1 MKKTAIAHAN
11 IALIKYWGKRNEYLI
26 LPQNSSISMTL
37 DKLHTTTTV
46 EFSEMYN
53 SDEVIINDKIIKEEE
68 FERVVNHLDLFRE
81 YSHSHAFAKVVSKSN
96 FPKKAG
102 LASSASGFAAL
113 TIAASASLKLTL
125 GPKELSIFARR
136 GSGSAARSIGGGF
149 VKWNRGENPDGSD
162 SYAETIADPEYWPE
176 LTMIVTIVS
185 TEEKKVSSRAGM
197 KQTISTS
204 PFYKAWLDTIQYDLE
219 IVEEA
224 IIEKNFSLLGEI
236 MENNALKMH
245 ATMHT
250 TKPPILYWESG
261 SIALMKEIIALR
273 EEGTE
278 CYFTMDAGP
287 QVKILCLKS
296 EISKIIERI
305 KHQNLVQEWF
315 VCHPGNKA
323 HLIDEHLF

>member
-1 MKKTAIAHAN
+1 MMKKTAIAHAN
-11 IALIKYWGKRNEYLI
+11 IALIKYWGKRDDQLI

-46 EFSEMYN
+46 VFSERYPR
-53 SDEVIINDKIIKEEE
+53 DEVIINDKVVKGDE
-68 FERVVNHLDLFRE
+68 FQRVANHLDLFRE
-81 YSHSHAFAKVVSKSN
+81 HSHSFAKVVSRSN

-113 TIAASASLKLTL
+113 TLAASAASSLSL
-125 GPKELSIFARR
+125 GSKELSILARR

-149 VKWNRGENPDGSD
+149 VKWNRGEKADGSD
-162 SYAETIADPEYWPE
+162 SYAETIADSDHWPE
-176 LTMIVTIVS
+176 LSMIVTIVS

-204 PFYKAWLDTIQYDLE
+204 HFYRAWLDTIQYDLE
-219 IVEEA
+219 IAEKA
-224 IIEKNFSLLGEI
+224 IKEKNFSLLGEI

-261 SIALMKEIIALR
+261 SIAIMKEVISLR
-273 EEGTE
+273 EEGIE

-287 QVKILCLKS
+287 QVKILCLES
-296 EISKIIERI
+296 EITKILERI
-305 KHQNLVQEWF
+305 KQQNLAQEWF
-315 VCHPGNKA
+315 VCHLGDKA
-323 HLIDEHLF
+323 YLSEEHLF